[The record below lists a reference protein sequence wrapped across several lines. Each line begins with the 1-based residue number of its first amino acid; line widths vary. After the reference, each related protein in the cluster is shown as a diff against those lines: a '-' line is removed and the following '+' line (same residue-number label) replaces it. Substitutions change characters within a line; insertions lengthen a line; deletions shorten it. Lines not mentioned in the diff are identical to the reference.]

1 MTKMKDK
8 SQKKKAA
15 MASWAPLGF
24 SSKDISYYITYVFS
38 QPKEEAKGALR

>member
-8 SQKKKAA
+8 SQKKKKKAA

-24 SSKDISYYITYVFS
+24 L
-38 QPKEEAKGALR
+38 PKI